1 MNPKFGSLQVTAIH
15 RTQIKDF
22 LAELSAKGELSRNTL
37 RLILCRLR
45 VVLNHAAEDGIIE
58 QNPAAKLGKFT
69 KTQKPKR
76 QAEAM
81 TRGEI
86 SAFLNAAREFHPD
99 YCPLFLMGIRAGLRK
114 GELLAVK
121 WGDIQFGN
129 GEDDANRYI
138 LVQRNY
144 VHGSFTTPKSKKSR
158 RVDLSRERRTV
169 LLQLRDKRML
179 DAFVMGKDC
188 LADDLVFASRVGTP
202 VDPVVDQG
210 IAFLGLVVRRLLR
223 QISTTF
229 VLQS

>member
-15 RTQIKDF
+15 RTQIRDF

-86 SAFLNAAREFHPD
+86 SAFLNATREFHPD
-99 YCPLFLMGIRAGLRK
+99 YYPLFLMGIRAGLRK

-121 WGDIQFGN
+121 WGYPVRKWRGRRQPVHPRTTKLCPWKFHHPEEQEIAPGRSLARTPDCVATAARQTHARCF
-129 GEDDANRYI
+129 RY
-138 LVQRNY
+138 
-144 VHGSFTTPKSKKSR
+144 G
-158 RVDLSRERRTV
+158 
-169 LLQLRDKRML
+169 
-179 DAFVMGKDC
+179 
-188 LADDLVFASRVGTP
+188 
-202 VDPVVDQG
+202 QG
-210 IAFLGLVVRRLLR
+210 LPCR
-223 QISTTF
+223 
-229 VLQS
+229 